1 MTTDPEHGEP
11 RGKLAARLQW
21 VLTGLETVVYG
32 IACLLLVVAAGFVLI
47 GTGAAILHAIGS
59 GESAIESSI
68 LVLDRILLALIVA
81 ELAYTLRVVI
91 ERHEIAAEPF
101 LFIGVIAAVRRILIV
116 TAEFEQPQTETQ
128 LFNLLFELGML
139 GVLVLAL
146 AAAIFLIRYSSA
158 KTAATKT
165 ASVHPEP

>member
-1 MTTDPEHGEP
+1 MTSDPEGGKL
-11 RGKLAARLQW
+11 RGKLATALQGL
-21 VLTGLETVVYG
+21 LTGLETIVYAM
-32 IACLLLVVAAGFVLI
+32 ACLLLAAAAVFVLV
-47 GTGAAILHAIGS
+47 GTGTAIMGAMASHAGATETS
-59 GESAIESSI
+59 V

-116 TAEFEQPQTETQ
+116 TAEFEQPQTDSQ
-128 LFNLLFELGML
+128 LFNLLLELGML

-146 AAAIFLIRYSSA
+146 AAAIFLIRHSSA
-158 KTAATKT
+158 RKAA
-165 ASVHPEP
+165 AMNPPLRAQ